1 MIVFG
6 FGISQVARMG
16 TGSSRTGLGRKAP
29 RVRRT
34 VLVLLAFVC
43 LFVGL
48 AHTVSCVEQA
58 VAATVAMD
66 IGTVT
71 DSSDDGPTKHSP
83 AIGDH
88 CHACVP
94 GLTPASDLAAGP
106 SEHAARLALTAL
118 LADHPWLDTP
128 SKTPDLKTVAAR
140 GPAARRHSR
149 FGSVLCTLSKRLC
162 A

>member
-1 MIVFG
+1 
-6 FGISQVARMG
+6 MG
-16 TGSSRTGLGRKAP
+16 NGSSRTGLGRRAP

-34 VLVLLAFVC
+34 VLILLAFVY

-58 VAATVAMD
+58 IASTTVAMN
-66 IGTVT
+66 IGAT
-71 DSSDDGPTKHSP
+71 DSSDDGPTEHSP

-94 GLTPASDLAAGP
+94 GMTPASGDAAAP
-106 SEHAARLALTAL
+106 SEHPARLVLTTPLTL

-128 SKTPDLKTVAAR
+128 PPKHLT
-140 GPAARRHSR
+140 
-149 FGSVLCTLSKRLC
+149 
-162 A
+162 